1 MFRQKGDGNI
11 SKSLQDI
18 LSSKLCQQEPC
29 MSTRPKDDGG
39 LVRAERAAVGDPGGA
54 RLWGIITTLDAG
66 AVTAQ

>member
-29 MSTRPKDDGG
+29 VSTRPKDDGG
-39 LVRAERAAVGDPGGA
+39 LP
-54 RLWGIITTLDAG
+54 LLL
-66 AVTAQ
+66 

>member
-1 MFRQKGDGNI
+1 
-11 SKSLQDI
+11 
-18 LSSKLCQQEPC
+18 